1 MITVF
6 VTLFDVK
13 HLLLAILIILL
24 AGSSAMAQEEQ
35 KVIQFS
41 GYVMTSDSL
50 HGLPFVHILNLE
62 TGMGI
67 TSKADG
73 FFSIVGREG
82 DRIRFSSVG
91 YNSDVYEIPE
101 NLEGYKYSIIKLL
114 TKDTIY
120 IPETV
125 IYPWPT
131 IQEFK
136 VAFLNLDLS
145 DQDFVN
151 AFALDPERM
160 AQMAMETPLDGK
172 ETSSMYLRAEA
183 QKYYYNGQS
192 QPIML
197 TNPFAWAQFIKA
209 WQNGQ
214 FKRK

>member
-1 MITVF
+1 
-6 VTLFDVK
+6 VK
-13 HLLLAILIILL
+13 YLLLPIVVFFLSGNLL
-24 AGSSAMAQEEQ
+24 KAQDEP

-50 HGLPFVHILNLE
+50 QGLPFVHIINLE

-91 YNSDVYEIPE
+91 YNADVYTIPE
-101 NLEGYKYSIIKLL
+101 NMEGYKYSIIKLL
-114 TKDTIY
+114 TKDTVY

-145 DQDFVN
+145 DEDFVN
-151 AFALDPERM
+151 AFAMDPERM
-160 AQMAMETPLDGK
+160 AQLAYETPLDGK

-183 QKYYYNGQS
+183 QKYYYNGQA

>member
-1 MITVF
+1 MGF
-6 VTLFDVK
+6 VTLHNVK
-13 HLLLAILIILL
+13 YLLLAIVVFFLSGNLL
-24 AGSSAMAQEEQ
+24 KAQDEP

-50 HGLPFVHILNLE
+50 QGLPFVHIINLE

-91 YNSDVYEIPE
+91 YNADVYTIPE

-114 TKDTIY
+114 TKDTVY

-145 DQDFVN
+145 DEDFVN
-151 AFALDPERM
+151 AFAMDPERM
-160 AQMAMETPLDGK
+160 AQLALETSLDGK

-183 QKYYYNGQS
+183 QKYYYNGQA

-214 FKRK
+214 FKR